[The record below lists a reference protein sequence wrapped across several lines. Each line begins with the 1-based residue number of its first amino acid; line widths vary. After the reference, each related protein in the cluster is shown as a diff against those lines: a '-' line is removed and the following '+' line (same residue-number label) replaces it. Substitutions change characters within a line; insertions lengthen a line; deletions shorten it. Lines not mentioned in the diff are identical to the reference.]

1 MPAVHGGTPART
13 SPLPWELPGSHW
25 MGQEEIEEVVK
36 VLRNRSPFRYYGP
49 SLQRTVDTLETEF
62 AARLGRRHALGTA
75 SGTAALTCAFAALEI
90 GPGDEVLIPG
100 YMWVSCVGAIVRAGA
115 IPRLVDIDDTF
126 CVSAEDLARKIGTH
140 SKALLLIHM
149 SGAPGDLDAVMN
161 VARGAGLKVVEDC
174 AQANGARY
182 KGRAI
187 GTFGDVSIFSFQL
200 NKNMTSGEG
209 GMLVCDD
216 EHLYKRCFAAHDMGY
231 ARDAEGR
238 LDPTDKRYQ
247 LWGIGARMSEL
258 TGAMALA
265 QLRKLDMITA
275 AMRRAKYA
283 IRSELEAISGLQL
296 RRIADPEGDT
306 GPFLIVTL
314 PTPESCQS
322 FFKAL
327 EAEGIRGQE
336 GSMACIP
343 MERWGLHW
351 HWNNRSLVERR
362 SQDSSGRPWNDPLNA
377 FAKDHCYERGE
388 LPNCDDFAKRSVLL
402 SIASCLTEQDTKEI
416 ALAYRKAASAV
427 L

>member
-1 MPAVHGGTPART
+1 
-13 SPLPWELPGSHW
+13 
-25 MGQEEIEEVVK
+25 
-36 VLRNRSPFRYYGP
+36 LR
-49 SLQRTVDTLETEF
+49 DTREM
-62 AARLGRRHALGTA
+62 
-75 SGTAALTCAFAALEI
+75 CAFAALEV

-100 YMWVSCVGAIVRAGA
+100 YMWVSCAGAIVRAGA

-126 CVSAEDLARKIGTH
+126 CVSAEDLARKIGPR
-140 SKALLLIHM
+140 SKTLLLIHM

-161 VARGAGLKVVEDC
+161 VVRGADLKVVEDC

-238 LDPTDKRYQ
+238 LDPTDERYQ

-258 TGAMALA
+258 TGAIALA
-265 QLRKLDMITA
+265 QLRKLDTITA

-283 IRSELEAISGLQL
+283 IRSELETISGLQF
-296 RRIADPEGDT
+296 RRIVDPEADT

-314 PTPESCQS
+314 PTPELCQS

-327 EAEGIRGQE
+327 EAEG
-336 GSMACIP
+336 
-343 MERWGLHW
+343 L
-351 HWNNRSLVERR
+351 SLI
-362 SQDSSGRPWNDPLNA
+362 
-377 FAKDHCYERGE
+377 H
-388 LPNCDDFAKRSVLL
+388 
-402 SIASCLTEQDTKEI
+402 I
-416 ALAYRKAASAV
+416 
-427 L
+427 